1 MSEQILRSGDGRV
14 SFGELFYDLVFVF
27 AITQISHFL
36 LSHFTLTGALQTGF
50 LFLAVWWIWIYST
63 WVLNRL
69 NPESLGVRLLLFAMM
84 IGGLF
89 MSMALPQAFAERGA
103 VFGIAF
109 AVVQVGRSVFI
120 LVHSGDLP
128 NVQRTYRRITSWVAL
143 AGVFWVWGG
152 LADPSDRVLLW
163 GLALGIEL
171 IAPILRYPVP
181 GLGRDTT
188 TDWSINGGHM
198 AERCGLFVIIC
209 LGETLLVSGAT
220 FAGMVWDAPGVAA
233 FGSAVLGAIAMW
245 WVYFHVGH
253 KRGTHLIEHS
263 ANPGALGRLAFTYLH
278 IPIIAGIVL
287 GAVGSELTIAHPMY
301 PATWGQSLVI
311 VGGTL
316 VFLAGNGLFKR
327 VSAPRFPLSHLV
339 GMALC
344 LGVFAATPWLTLLL
358 LNSVTVI
365 ILVVVAVWEDR
376 SLNRT

>member
-89 MSMALPQAFAERGA
+89 MSMALPQAFAARGA
-103 VFGIAF
+103 IFGIAF

-301 PATWGQSLVI
+301 PASWGQSLVI